1 MKTIIKIF
9 SLCIF
14 MTSISVFGCKC
25 EDLDIKQSFK
35 YAEIVFIGKI
45 NDIKKVPSGFKT
57 LQNQLSN
64 VRIGKIYKLDYYDG
78 LYLEN
83 TSATIFSSQLRSCDL
98 FFDQNK
104 EYLIFG
110 YIEPD
115 TGFIYSEY
123 CFKTKPISEVT
134 QKDLELLEKL
144 EKEHEIEVEKADQED
159 KVIFELNYEG
169 NVPNKQIERQK
180 RDIDLLMHQNGLLK
194 ISLYSVLAILIFLIF
209 IIFMKRKHK

>member
-45 NDIKKVPSGFKT
+45 NDIKKVASGFKT

-134 QKDLELLEKL
+134 
-144 EKEHEIEVEKADQED
+144 
-159 KVIFELNYEG
+159 
-169 NVPNKQIERQK
+169 
-180 RDIDLLMHQNGLLK
+180 
-194 ISLYSVLAILIFLIF
+194 
-209 IIFMKRKHK
+209 